1 MNNKTM
7 LRTGII
13 GAVLTALCCVTPVLV
28 IGFGAVGLGA
38 WVAGLD
44 YILFPLLMAFAA
56 MAGFWRRHP
65 SQRTVSSLKS
75 SATSFILCVKRAE
88 SSGPIWARPN
98 WNLRFPRSHGSIC
111 PTTSC
116 WS

>member
-56 MAGFWRRHP
+56 MAGFALVR
-65 SQRTVSSLKS
+65 QRAASVVEGADK
-75 SATSFILCVKRAE
+75 
-88 SSGPIWARPN
+88 
-98 WNLRFPRSHGSIC
+98 
-111 PTTSC
+111 
-116 WS
+116 